1 MQLFQSFILLIIGF
15 VFLIKGAD
23 FFVDGSASIAK
34 QLGSLTLCL
43 PLDFH
48 NPLHYSPLRLIFLSN
63 FCFFSVLF
71 CTLVV

>member
-34 QLGSLTLCL
+34 QLRVPSLIVGMTVVAMGTSL
-43 PLDFH
+43 PE
-48 NPLHYSPLRLIFLSN
+48 
-63 FCFFSVLF
+63 CSVSVTASLAGNNS
-71 CTLVV
+71 

>member
-34 QLGSLTLCL
+34 QLRVPSGMFRQC
-43 PLDFH
+43 D
-48 NPLHYSPLRLIFLSN
+48 RIARRQ
-63 FCFFSVLF
+63 
-71 CTLVV
+71 